1 MNVIHKNEGAKVQ
14 YTVRGSKITF
24 DDEVTYNL
32 AKYERDE
39 DSHIDLCRDK
49 FGNLVSGVIP
59 GMAERYVAQIEIPG
73 RSYDYV
79 LDGEDEDGNPK
90 QKQVAVPLDMD
101 NVTLTLWSMED

>member
-32 AKYERDE
+32 TKYERDE

-49 FGNLVSGVIP
+49 FGLSLIH
-59 GMAERYVAQIEIPG
+59 I
-73 RSYDYV
+73 
-79 LDGEDEDGNPK
+79 
-90 QKQVAVPLDMD
+90 
-101 NVTLTLWSMED
+101 